1 MSMPDAG
8 GDGPNAYLETN
19 VPNDRDGKQTVEDTP
34 QKAVSAT
41 SWSDDSVIKELDLRG
56 QSLKQPDRL
65 ETSKEAL
72 ARDLTEPHISCRT
85 VSSTLRFLEE
95 NEGSELAER
104 VVRLGGLPRTYLE
117 NHGNW
122 VSSDYVTDWTRHVC
136 AELTGLQE
144 LPELSHPHWQH
155 YREAGRQS
163 MQAKYLGPI
172 FWVLR
177 ALGSASVLYAQL
189 PRQVERANRTISMR
203 VIKRGAG
210 KINIEVKPKRPG
222 AFGCAH
228 CWNTRGILETIPTI
242 WKGPEARVE
251 HTTCMHDP
259 VVPSEACLYR
269 VSFQDRL
276 LSRILNMIAP
286 PLLTACGAGTA
297 ALMTPATPLL
307 GASVGGAVVAALI
320 GWQRAFQSNQRR
332 LRDMQELESALEQAD
347 QNVQRLWEEK
357 QRHHRALLTSR
368 KLSGYLSAELVE
380 QVLKSPDTAPTLGGE
395 EVDAA
400 VLFAD
405 IVGFTARSENIKP
418 AQVVQELNHYFS
430 YIDPVIE
437 RFDGVLD
444 KRMGDGIMVV
454 FVPREHEDPVD
465 ARRRALRCGL
475 ALLRTVQEQ
484 NPLGAA
490 LGIAPL
496 QIRVGIAAGPTVR
509 GNLGSHTQIEYT
521 IIGDTVNLSSR
532 LENSARPGRLMVT
545 KNVFD
550 AAKGLDLEATKIT
563 REESIQVRG
572 RDQAQDTVE
581 LAVDPRQDA
590 TSTPAD

>member
-1 MSMPDAG
+1 MPPLTGKAD
-8 GDGPNAYLETN
+8 
-19 VPNDRDGKQTVEDTP
+19 VPNDRDDALGAQEAPEKG
-34 QKAVSAT
+34 VSAT
-41 SWSDDSVIKELDLRG
+41 RWSDDSVIKELDLRG
-56 QSLKQPDRL
+56 QGLKQTVQL
-65 ETSKEAL
+65 EAPKEDL
-72 ARDLTEPHISCRT
+72 ARDLTEPQISCRT
-85 VSSTLRFLEE
+85 VASTLRFLEE
-95 NEGSELAER
+95 SEGRELAER
-104 VVRLGGLPRTYLE
+104 VVRLGGIPRTYLE

-122 VSSDYVTDWTRHVC
+122 VSSDYVKAWTRHVC
-136 AELTGLQE
+136 VELTGLKE
-144 LPELSHPHWQH
+144 LPEPSHPHWQH

-163 MQAKYLGPI
+163 MQPQYLGPI

-189 PRQVERANRTISMR
+189 PKQVERANRTISMEVTR
-203 VIKRGAG
+203 RAPGQMT
-210 KINIEVKPKRPG
+210 IEVRQKHPG

-251 HTTCMHDP
+251 HTHCMHDP
-259 VVPSEACLYR
+259 VVPSESCIYR
-269 VSFQDRL
+269 ISFQDRL
-276 LSRILNMIAP
+276 LSRILTVLVP
-286 PLLTACGAGTA
+286 PLLTVGGAGLA
-297 ALMTPATPLL
+297 AQFTPATPLL
-307 GASVGGAVVAALI
+307 GAGAGGAVIAALI
-320 GWQRAFQSNQRR
+320 GWRSAFLSNRRR
-332 LRDMQELESALEQAD
+332 LRDMQELEAALEQAD
-347 QNVQRLWEEK
+347 LNVQRLWEEK

-405 IVGFTARSENIKP
+405 IVGFTARSESIKP
-418 AQVVQELNHYFS
+418 AQVVRELNHYFS

-437 RFDGVLD
+437 EFDGVLD

-454 FVPREHEDPVD
+454 FVPRDHEDPVD
-465 ARRRALRCGL
+465 ARRRSLRCGL

-532 LENSARPGRLMVT
+532 LESNAQPGRLMVT

-550 AAKGLDLEATKIT
+550 AAKGLDLEATEIT
-563 REESIQVRG
+563 RQESIQVRG
-572 RDQAQDTVE
+572 RDRSQDTVE
-581 LAVDPRQDA
+581 LGLDPAKRA
-590 TSTPAD
+590 P